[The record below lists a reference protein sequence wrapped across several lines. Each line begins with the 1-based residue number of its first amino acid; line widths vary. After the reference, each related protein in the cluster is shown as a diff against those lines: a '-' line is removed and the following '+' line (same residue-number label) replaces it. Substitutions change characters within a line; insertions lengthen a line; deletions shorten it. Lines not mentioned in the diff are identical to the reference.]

1 MRPGTKKCGRQGFW
15 GRVLVRDAASIV
27 IVLLSL
33 ADTKAQE
40 PEPTTSESP
49 PEAEI
54 EPTPLPGTE
63 ILLEPQL
70 PPSEAPLRKRT
81 LRLAPPGVVEPIL
94 PQVNF
99 EALARSGRLW
109 SFHGVVTEF
118 RFTGNHAFSTGE
130 LAKVV
135 EKYKGRELTAED
147 LEQARQDLTLLY
159 INKGYVN
166 SGAVLPDQD
175 GKNGV
180 ITFQL
185 VEGKLTSINL
195 KGNFWF
201 RPWWLRNEM
210 RRGAGQ
216 PLNFN
221 KLKEG
226 LQLLRQN
233 PTISRINAELRP
245 GGVPGESIVDVD
257 IKDTQPF
264 RFAIEFDNKRPPSVG
279 AEIVQARF
287 TDLNVTGHNDLLE
300 IIYGI
305 AHSNSA
311 NSFEDFDFSGTEN
324 IYGTYVFPVTPWATT
339 LALNASKSDTSVLQA
354 PFTSLNINS
363 ELEEYAA
370 TIRQPLYHTL
380 SNEFAV
386 SVTAEKRRA
395 KTFLLGLPFSLSP
408 GAVNG
413 VTSDFALRF
422 AQEFVNRSQV
432 HVLAL
437 RSTFNVGIDA
447 FGATNSGSEPDGEFF
462 YWLGQGQYVR
472 RLWNTDNLLVLRLN
486 AQFSN
491 DPLFNIEQFVL
502 GGSETVRGYIEN
514 DILRDNGI
522 FGSAEV
528 RVPIWRGK
536 EHNPILMVAPFF
548 DIGSGWNVKTNN
560 MPDDQFETLPSVG
573 LGLIFNPNKYV
584 FAQIYWG
591 YGFNRDLVPSGNNLQ
606 DYGIH
611 FFVSVNAF

>member
-1 MRPGTKKCGRQGFW
+1 MRPRTKKCGRQGFW
-15 GRVLVRDAASIV
+15 GRLLVRDAASIV
-27 IVLLSL
+27 IVLLTL
-33 ADTKAQE
+33 ADAKAQE
-40 PEPTTSESP
+40 PEPAISESP

-81 LRLAPPGVVEPIL
+81 LKLVPPGVVEPIL

-109 SFHGVVTEF
+109 SFHGVVKDF
-118 RFTGNHAFSTGE
+118 RFVGNHAFSTGE

-180 ITFQL
+180 ITFEL
-185 VEGKLTSINL
+185 VEGRLTAINL

-221 KLKEG
+221 KLKES

-245 GGVPGESIVDVD
+245 GGVPGESILDVD

-300 IIYGI
+300 IIYSTTFP
-305 AHSNSA
+305 ALM
-311 NSFEDFDFSGTEN
+311 SF
-324 IYGTYVFPVTPWATT
+324 P
-339 LALNASKSDTSVLQA
+339 
-354 PFTSLNINS
+354 
-363 ELEEYAA
+363 
-370 TIRQPLYHTL
+370 
-380 SNEFAV
+380 
-386 SVTAEKRRA
+386 
-395 KTFLLGLPFSLSP
+395 
-408 GAVNG
+408 
-413 VTSDFALRF
+413 
-422 AQEFVNRSQV
+422 
-432 HVLAL
+432 
-437 RSTFNVGIDA
+437 
-447 FGATNSGSEPDGEFF
+447 
-462 YWLGQGQYVR
+462 
-472 RLWNTDNLLVLRLN
+472 
-486 AQFSN
+486 
-491 DPLFNIEQFVL
+491 
-502 GGSETVRGYIEN
+502 
-514 DILRDNGI
+514 
-522 FGSAEV
+522 
-528 RVPIWRGK
+528 
-536 EHNPILMVAPFF
+536 
-548 DIGSGWNVKTNN
+548 
-560 MPDDQFETLPSVG
+560 
-573 LGLIFNPNKYV
+573 
-584 FAQIYWG
+584 
-591 YGFNRDLVPSGNNLQ
+591 
-606 DYGIH
+606 
-611 FFVSVNAF
+611 